1 MSIYI
6 NTDLISLFILAFLII
21 LFLSWLVLN
30 TLKEGRKA
38 LEEIKKDL
46 K

>member
-1 MSIYI
+1 MSKYI